1 MEPPREY
8 YLEKNSTKKGH
19 IPSFQRTIS
28 TIFAIIHYLF
38 SRRKILFLVI
48 DGIFRA

>member
-1 MEPPREY
+1 VSIIWRRIPQ
-8 YLEKNSTKKGH
+8 KKGH

-38 SRRKILFLVI
+38 FRRKILFLVI